1 MRDNMYRA
9 ENFLRGPLNEVKE
22 MHLCIFFLFNSVQPL
37 HSWSFHVFHLKSFM
51 DNMPKYWLFNT
62 KSTSKCMLSIL
73 HLLKSLYKHIQ
84 SLYVFLSL
92 WMKYM
97 KNAND
102 EKINE
107 SFGIWK
113 KNSKVCRQSFV
124 ELTRFLV
131 RLL

>member
-9 ENFLRGPLNEVKE
+9 ETFLRGPLNEVKE

-84 SLYVFLSL
+84 SLNVFFKFVNEIHEECKRWKNKRILRNLKKKFQGLSSVFC
-92 WMKYM
+92 WT
-97 KNAND
+97 D
-102 EKINE
+102 
-107 SFGIWK
+107 
-113 KNSKVCRQSFV
+113 
-124 ELTRFLV
+124 
-131 RLL
+131 

>member
-9 ENFLRGPLNEVKE
+9 ETFLRGPLDEVKE
-22 MHLCIFFLFNSVQPL
+22 MHLCVFFYSTAFS
-37 HSWSFHVFHLKSFM
+37 HYIAGHFM
-51 DNMPKYWLFNT
+51 SSTWNLLWIICLSIFNT

-84 SLYVFLSL
+84 SLNVFLSL

-102 EKINE
+102 EKISE

-131 RLL
+131 RFL